1 MTNTPMN
8 ICMLSNLFHPV
19 MSGSATQTQSLSREL
34 VKRGHNVV
42 VITAKVDKQS
52 PEYECIEG
60 VHIYRLPAIRLPE
73 MGISFNFP
81 WFSYTFTPANMMRIR
96 KIIIRHR
103 CQIMHLH
110 NHMLDLAFS
119 AVLLSRSMKMPLVI
133 TFHTIIKHARP
144 LYNLILLPLDRI
156 LLKWC
161 VVRQAQCVICPDMNM
176 VDYAVTGFGKDIRKE
191 MIPYGINLLPEPP
204 LGTVSELRKKYGLEE
219 KRVILSL
226 GHVHEIRNRRDLVEA
241 MPSVLKVFPK
251 TVLLIVG
258 AEATRTPS
266 DTARKLGIS
275 DAVVFTGPMP
285 YDLVPAFVK
294 LSDIE
299 AHWLTQDSAGKT
311 SLGIATLEVMGAGKT
326 VLAAVNEDT
335 HGHGIIRNGDNLL
348 LVEPHQPEKLARTII
363 DILGDDERRVRIG
376 RNARSTI
383 RDNFSWDTVCE
394 KTAGLYHKLLD
405 EKRCS

>member
-1 MTNTPMN
+1 
-8 ICMLSNLFHPV
+8 
-19 MSGSATQTQSLSREL
+19 
-34 VKRGHNVV
+34 
-42 VITAKVDKQS
+42 
-52 PEYECIEG
+52 
-60 VHIYRLPAIRLPE
+60 
-73 MGISFNFP
+73 
-81 WFSYTFTPANMMRIR
+81 
-96 KIIIRHR
+96 
-103 CQIMHLH
+103 
-110 NHMLDLAFS
+110 
-119 AVLLSRSMKMPLVI
+119 
-133 TFHTIIKHARP
+133 
-144 LYNLILLPLDRI
+144 
-156 LLKWC
+156 
-161 VVRQAQCVICPDMNM
+161 
-176 VDYAVTGFGKDIRKE
+176 
-191 MIPYGINLLPEPP
+191 
-204 LGTVSELRKKYGLEE
+204 
-219 KRVILSL
+219 L

-241 MPSVLKVFPK
+241 MPSVLKVFPE

-299 AHWLTQDSAGKT
+299 AHWLTQDSAEKT

-335 HGHGIIRNGDNLL
+335 HGHGIICNGENLI
-348 LVEPHQPEKLARTII
+348 LVEPHQPEKLAHTII

-383 RDNFSWDTVCE
+383 KDNFSWDTVCE